1 MSETQTN
8 NTSNVSLRDKGS
20 SSKEDSTPQDARKEK
35 ATIVQKGGK
44 KPKTSV
50 STAQQKEVSKD
61 AGSSAVGLSVSAL
74 GGIIAEAL
82 KSSFEGLKDSMNNGF
97 SDLGQAIASQHGKG
111 AISEDEDVSDDESF
125 SSKDE
130 AENHEDEPPTKKQ
143 KKGGGDKSNP
153 LIEKLSKT
161 LQFSELVGP
170 EIDSDLASL
179 IDKIMREKAND
190 DKILELKKQHA
201 TPKNCTTL
209 TETKVNTGV
218 WNNLDESARLTDLKI
233 QKVQK
238 SLIKGITI
246 IVSQVNKFVND
257 TEESKEDAVSTLMD
271 GVLMLANAN
280 QELNLRRR
288 ELMRPQLNSSYRH
301 LCNPSNPI
309 TGELFGDDLPKA
321 VKDISDTNRLSS
333 KLTKD
338 HTHTRSSKGSHK
350 NYGYG
355 KNQHGYN
362 GYNSNRNSKNY
373 QNPLRFKKKTEGKTK
388 KN

>member
-1 MSETQTN
+1 MSETSTN
-8 NTSNVSLRDKGS
+8 NTSNVSLRDKGN
-20 SSKEDSTPQDARKEK
+20 SSKEDSTLQDSRKEK
-35 ATIVQKGGK
+35 TTVAQKGGK
-44 KPKTSV
+44 KPKTTSI
-50 STAQQKEVSKD
+50 QQKEILRD
-61 AGSSAVGLSVSAL
+61 AGNPPVGLSASSL

-82 KSSFEGLKDSMNNGF
+82 KSSFEGLKDSMNAGF

-111 AISEDEDVSDDESF
+111 AISDDEDISDNEST

-130 AENHEDEPPTKKQ
+130 AGNDEDEPPTKKQ
-143 KKGGGDKSNP
+143 KKGSGDKSNP

-170 EIDSDLASL
+170 EIDSDLAAL

-190 DKILELKKQHA
+190 DKILELKKQHT

-218 WNNLDESARLTDLKI
+218 WNNLDESARSTDLKI

-246 IVSQVNKFVND
+246 IVSLVNKFIND
-257 TEESKEDAVSTLMD
+257 TQDSKEEAVSTLMD

-309 TGELFGDDLPKA
+309 TSELFGDDLPKA

-338 HTHTRSSKGSHK
+338 HTQTRSSKGSHK

-355 KNQHGYN
+355 KSQNGYH